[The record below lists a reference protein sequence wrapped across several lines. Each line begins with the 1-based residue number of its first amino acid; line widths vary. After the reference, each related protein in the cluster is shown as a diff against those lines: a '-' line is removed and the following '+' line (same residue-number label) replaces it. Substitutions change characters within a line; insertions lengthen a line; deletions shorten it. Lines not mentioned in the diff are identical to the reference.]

1 MTGTFDT
8 TDYMDW
14 DWLPGAAA
22 EIEVYLER
30 LLTEGSITAH
40 VVEARSKSIASF
52 QRKCAEKGYEDPRRQ
67 VTDTVAVR
75 LIMYSD
81 TDESRAVEL
90 IRERFEVLEDFNPGD
105 AKPPQRRGYDCA
117 HLVVTGEQ
125 ESQARDWLVA
135 SGDLR
140 RYFDRFGGLEIQ
152 VRTVAAHAWAEFEH
166 SRRYKGV
173 GYRHVSTHDQQTIDQ
188 LFGAAADARRAL
200 DETFTA
206 IERVLANP
214 TRVDADE
221 DDDQLEESRFED
233 DQAPEPQPGAADG
246 TPGAAAG
253 TGADGPEASPT
264 VLDAPSL
271 KTFLA
276 ARFPDDNAGSDRG
289 IEFACELVRACGL
302 TTLTELAR
310 ELEAIDSAEV
320 RDLMDTTTAV
330 TRVRRLDD
338 ELLALYGEEYI
349 SSTESIGAVGR
360 RGDQLRW
367 RYDRLRDKVSLRR
380 RPVVFQIFGA
390 DCPESIQARKMPAPR
405 VVRELARIVAEREGA
420 ASVVQDGA
428 ISLAEDL
435 PLSARPRPVRLQDG
449 TDLWIATTLRREHA
463 ESLMAA
469 LMDAAPALDLRVMRN
484 GLLFLPLS
492 T

>member
-1 MTGTFDT
+1 MTGAFDT

-40 VVEARSKSIASF
+40 AVEARSKSIASF
-52 QRKCAEKGYEDPRRQ
+52 QRKCAQKGYEDPRRQ

-81 TDESRAVEL
+81 TDKDRAVAL
-90 IRERFEVLEDFNPGD
+90 IRERFEALEDFNPGD
-105 AKPPQRRGYDCA
+105 SKPPQRRGYDCA
-117 HLVVTGEQ
+117 HLVITGEK

-173 GYRHVSTHDQQTIDQ
+173 GYRHISTHDQQTIDQ

-214 TRVDADE
+214 TRLDAREDE
-221 DDDQLEESRFED
+221 DPLGD
-233 DQAPEPQPGAADG
+233 DQAAQARPGTVDAASGD
-246 TPGAAAG
+246 PSGAE
-253 TGADGPEASPT
+253 ADGPEAPPT
-264 VLDAPSL
+264 ALDVPSL
-271 KTFLA
+271 KAFLA
-276 ARFPDDNAGSDRG
+276 ARFPGDNAGSDRG

-302 TTLTELAR
+302 TTLTELAQ

-349 SSTESIGAVGR
+349 GSTESIGAVGR

-367 RYDRLRDKVSLRR
+367 RYDRLRDKVTLRR
-380 RPVVFQIFGA
+380 RPVVFQVFGA
-390 DCPESIQARKMPAPR
+390 DCPENVQARKMPAAR

-420 ASVVQDGA
+420 ASVVRDGA

-449 TDLWIATTLRREHA
+449 TDLWVATNLRREA
-463 ESLMAA
+463 SEAIMTA

-484 GLLFLPLS
+484 GLLFLPPS